1 MIKKIKSFFSGF
13 QKNKVI
19 RLSVKSLDDFKYF
32 NVAKQLFIHF
42 QNQNEN
48 YKPKLVGGCVRK
60 LITGEK
66 IDDMDIAINLVPEEV
81 KKILVEKKIK
91 FIETGFAHGTITVL
105 IKDFKFEVTSLRK
118 DVSTDGRHAKVEFT
132 SDWEQD
138 AQRRD
143 FTINAIYSD
152 ISGEVY
158 DPLNGVED
166 LNNGIIKFIGDP
178 NQRIQEDYLRILRYL
193 RFYTQYNK
201 NKSHD
206 EITVKAIKKNLDG
219 LAKISKERILEELF
233 KMMKLK
239 NFSKLFEDEFCRF
252 VILSI
257 LPQLHNYSR
266 IKMLNKIPHKIGNQ
280 IDKIILLSILIVDE
294 TDSCD
299 FFLYKY
305 QISNEDKKRIL
316 FIKNSFKNYSKQ
328 YLYSKKNLLK
338 LTYLSDKSSVI
349 GLLIFLIFNNPTKIF
364 KIENLIEYIKNKSIP
379 KFPINANFLKEEFNF
394 LEGKQLG
401 NALKKLEKQWI
412 DDGFKI
418 DKGNVKSLLNLK
430 KI

>member
-1 MIKKIKSFFSGF
+1 MIKKIKSLFSGF
-13 QKNKVI
+13 QKDNII
-19 RLSVKSLDDFKYF
+19 RLSVKNLDDLKYF
-32 NVAKQLFIHF
+32 NTAKQIFICF
-42 QNQNEN
+42 QNQN
-48 YKPKLVGGCVRK
+48 YKLKLVGGCVRK
-60 LITGEK
+60 LITEEK
-66 IDDMDIAINLVPEEV
+66 IDDMDIAINIEPEKI
-81 KKILVEKKIK
+81 KKVLVEQKIK
-91 FIETGFAHGTITVL
+91 FVETGITHGTITVL
-105 IKDFKFEVTSLRK
+105 INDFKFEITSLRK
-118 DVSTDGRHAKVEFT
+118 DLSTDGRHAKVEFT
-132 SDWEQD
+132 SNWEQD

-158 DPLNGVED
+158 DPLNGIED
-166 LNNGIIKFIGDP
+166 LKNGIIKFIGDP

-201 NKSHD
+201 NKFHD
-206 EITVKAIKKNLDG
+206 EITIKAIKRNLDG
-219 LAKISKERILEELF
+219 IAKISRERILEELF
-233 KMMKLK
+233 KMMKLN

-252 VILSI
+252 IILSI
-257 LPQLHNYSR
+257 LPQLRNYNR
-266 IKMLNKIPHKIGNQ
+266 IKILNKISYKIKKQ
-280 IDKIILLSILIVDE
+280 IDKILLLSILIVDE
-294 TDSCD
+294 TDNCN

-305 QISNEDKKRIL
+305 QLSNEDKKRIL

-349 GLLIFLIFNNPTKIF
+349 ELLIFLIFVNPKKIF
-364 KIENLIEYIKNKSIP
+364 NIENLIDYIKEKTIP
-379 KFPINANFLKEEFNF
+379 EFPINAKFLKEEFNF

-401 NALKKLEKQWI
+401 DALKKLEKQWI

>member
-1 MIKKIKSFFSGF
+1 MIKKIQSLFSGF
-13 QKNKVI
+13 QKDNII
-19 RLSVKSLDDFKYF
+19 RLSVKNLDDLKYF
-32 NVAKQLFIHF
+32 NTAKQIFIYF
-42 QNQNEN
+42 QNQN

-60 LITGEK
+60 LITEEK
-66 IDDMDIAINLVPEEV
+66 IDDMDIAINIEPEKI
-81 KKILVEKKIK
+81 KKVLVEQKIK
-91 FIETGFAHGTITVL
+91 FVETGITHGTITVL
-105 IKDFKFEVTSLRK
+105 INDFKFEITSLRK
-118 DVSTDGRHAKVEFT
+118 DLSTDGRHAKVEFT
-132 SDWEQD
+132 SNWEQD

-158 DPLNGVED
+158 DPLNGIED
-166 LNNGIIKFIGDP
+166 LKNGIIKFIGDP

-201 NKSHD
+201 NKFHD
-206 EITVKAIKKNLDG
+206 EIAIKAIKRNLDG

-233 KMMKLK
+233 KMMKLN

-252 VILSI
+252 IILSI
-257 LPQLHNYSR
+257 LPQLRNYNR
-266 IKMLNKIPHKIGNQ
+266 IKILNKISYKIKKQ
-280 IDKIILLSILIVDE
+280 IDKILLLSILIVDE
-294 TDSCD
+294 TDNCN

-305 QISNEDKKRIL
+305 QLSNEDKKRIL

-349 GLLIFLIFNNPTKIF
+349 ELLIFLIFVNPKKISN
-364 KIENLIEYIKNKSIP
+364 IENLIDYIKEKTIP
-379 KFPINANFLKEEFNF
+379 EFPINAKFLKEEFNF

-401 NALKKLEKQWI
+401 DALKKLEKQWI

>member
-1 MIKKIKSFFSGF
+1 MIKKIQSLFSGF
-13 QKNKVI
+13 QKDNII
-19 RLSVKSLDDFKYF
+19 RLSVKNLDDLKYF
-32 NVAKQLFIHF
+32 NTAKQIFICF
-42 QNQNEN
+42 QNQN
-48 YKPKLVGGCVRK
+48 YKLKLVGGCVRK
-60 LITGEK
+60 LITEEK
-66 IDDMDIAINLVPEEV
+66 IDDMDIAINIEPEKI
-81 KKILVEKKIK
+81 KKVLVEQKIK
-91 FIETGFAHGTITVL
+91 FVETGIAHGTITVL
-105 IKDFKFEVTSLRK
+105 INDFKFEITSLRK
-118 DVSTDGRHAKVEFT
+118 DLSTDGRHAKVEFT
-132 SDWEQD
+132 SNWEQD

-158 DPLNGVED
+158 DPLNGIED
-166 LNNGIIKFIGDP
+166 LKNGIIKFIGDP

-201 NKSHD
+201 NKFHD
-206 EITVKAIKKNLDG
+206 EIAIKAIKRNLDG

-233 KMMKLK
+233 KMMKLN

-252 VILSI
+252 IILSI
-257 LPQLHNYSR
+257 LPQLRNYNR
-266 IKMLNKIPHKIGNQ
+266 IKILNKISYKIKKQ
-280 IDKIILLSILIVDE
+280 IDKILLLSILIVDE
-294 TDSCD
+294 TDNCN

-305 QISNEDKKRIL
+305 QLSNEDKKRIL

-349 GLLIFLIFNNPTKIF
+349 ELLIFLIFVNPKKISN
-364 KIENLIEYIKNKSIP
+364 IENLIDYIKEKTIP
-379 KFPINANFLKEEFNF
+379 EFPINAKFLKEEFNF

-412 DDGFKI
+412 DNGFKI

>member
-1 MIKKIKSFFSGF
+1 MIKKIKSLFSGF
-13 QKNKVI
+13 QKDNII
-19 RLSVKSLDDFKYF
+19 RLSVKNLDDLKYF
-32 NVAKQLFIHF
+32 NTAKQIFICF
-42 QNQNEN
+42 QNQN
-48 YKPKLVGGCVRK
+48 YKLKLVGGCVRK
-60 LITGEK
+60 LITEEK
-66 IDDMDIAINLVPEEV
+66 IDDMDIAINIEPEKI
-81 KKILVEKKIK
+81 KKVLVEQKIK
-91 FIETGFAHGTITVL
+91 FVETGIKYGTITAL
-105 IKDFKFEVTSLRK
+105 INDFKFEITSLRK
-118 DVSTDGRHAKVEFT
+118 DLSTDGRHAKVEFT
-132 SDWEQD
+132 SNWEQD

-158 DPLNGVED
+158 DPLNGIED
-166 LNNGIIKFIGDP
+166 LKNGIIKFIGDP

-201 NKSHD
+201 NKFHD
-206 EITVKAIKKNLDG
+206 EITIKAIKRNLDG
-219 LAKISKERILEELF
+219 LAKISRERILEELF
-233 KMMKLK
+233 KMMKLN

-252 VILSI
+252 IILSI
-257 LPQLHNYSR
+257 LPQLRNYNR
-266 IKMLNKIPHKIGNQ
+266 IKILNKISYKIKKQ
-280 IDKIILLSILIVDE
+280 IDKILLLSILIVDE
-294 TDSCD
+294 TDNCN

-305 QISNEDKKRIL
+305 QLSNEDKKRIL

-349 GLLIFLIFNNPTKIF
+349 ELLIFLIFVNPKKISN
-364 KIENLIEYIKNKSIP
+364 IENLIDYIKEKTIP
-379 KFPINANFLKEEFNF
+379 EFPINAKFLKEEFNF

-401 NALKKLEKQWI
+401 DALKKLEKQWI
-412 DDGFKI
+412 DNGFKI

>member
-13 QKNKVI
+13 QKDNII
-19 RLSVKSLDDFKYF
+19 RLSVKNLDDLKYF
-32 NVAKQLFIHF
+32 NTAKQIFIYF
-42 QNQNEN
+42 QNQN
-48 YKPKLVGGCVRK
+48 YKLKLVGGCVRK
-60 LITGEK
+60 LITEEK
-66 IDDMDIAINLVPEEV
+66 IDDMDIAINIEPEKI
-81 KKILVEKKIK
+81 KKVLVEQKIK
-91 FIETGFAHGTITVL
+91 FVETGITHGTITVL
-105 IKDFKFEVTSLRK
+105 INDFKFEITSLRK
-118 DVSTDGRHAKVEFT
+118 DLSTDGRHAKVEFT
-132 SDWEQD
+132 SNWEQD

-158 DPLNGVED
+158 DPLNGIED
-166 LNNGIIKFIGDP
+166 LRNGIIKFIGDP

-201 NKSHD
+201 NKFHD
-206 EITVKAIKKNLDG
+206 EIAIKAIKRNLDG
-219 LAKISKERILEELF
+219 LAKISRERILEELF
-233 KMMKLK
+233 KMMKLN

-252 VILSI
+252 IILSI
-257 LPQLHNYSR
+257 LPQLRNYNR
-266 IKMLNKIPHKIGNQ
+266 IKILNKISYKIKKQ
-280 IDKIILLSILIVDE
+280 IDKILLLSILIVDE
-294 TDSCD
+294 TDNCN

-305 QISNEDKKRIL
+305 QLSNEDKKRIL

-349 GLLIFLIFNNPTKIF
+349 ELLIFLIFVNPKKIF
-364 KIENLIEYIKNKSIP
+364 NIENLIDYIKEKTIP
-379 KFPINANFLKEEFNF
+379 EFPINAKFLKEEFNF

-401 NALKKLEKQWI
+401 DALKKLEKQWI
-412 DDGFKI
+412 DNGFKI

>member
-1 MIKKIKSFFSGF
+1 MIKKIQSLFSGF
-13 QKNKVI
+13 QKDNII
-19 RLSVKSLDDFKYF
+19 RLSVKNLDDLKYF
-32 NVAKQLFIHF
+32 NTAKQIFICF
-42 QNQNEN
+42 QNQN
-48 YKPKLVGGCVRK
+48 YKLKLVGGCVRK
-60 LITGEK
+60 LITEEK
-66 IDDMDIAINLVPEEV
+66 IDDMDIAINIEPEKI
-81 KKILVEKKIK
+81 KKVLVEQKIK
-91 FIETGFAHGTITVL
+91 FVETGIKYGTITAL
-105 IKDFKFEVTSLRK
+105 INDFKFEITSLRK
-118 DVSTDGRHAKVEFT
+118 DLSTDGRHAKVEFT
-132 SDWEQD
+132 SNWEQD

-158 DPLNGVED
+158 DPLNGIED
-166 LNNGIIKFIGDP
+166 LKNGIIKFIGDP

-201 NKSHD
+201 NKFHD
-206 EITVKAIKKNLDG
+206 EITIKAIKRNLDG
-219 LAKISKERILEELF
+219 LAKISRERILEELF
-233 KMMKLK
+233 KMMKLN

-252 VILSI
+252 IILSM
-257 LPQLHNYSR
+257 LPQLRNYNR
-266 IKMLNKIPHKIGNQ
+266 IKILNKISYKIKKQ
-280 IDKIILLSILIVDE
+280 IDKILLLSILIVDE
-294 TDSCD
+294 TDNCN

-305 QISNEDKKRIL
+305 QLSNEDKKRIL

-349 GLLIFLIFNNPTKIF
+349 ELLIFLIFVNPEKISN
-364 KIENLIEYIKNKSIP
+364 IENLIDYIKEKTIP
-379 KFPINANFLKEEFNF
+379 EFPINAKFLKEEFNF

-401 NALKKLEKQWI
+401 DALKKLEKQWI
-412 DDGFKI
+412 DNGFKI

>member
-1 MIKKIKSFFSGF
+1 MIKKIKSLFSGF
-13 QKNKVI
+13 QKDNII
-19 RLSVKSLDDFKYF
+19 RLSVKNLDDLKYF
-32 NVAKQLFIHF
+32 NTAKQIFICF
-42 QNQNEN
+42 QNQN
-48 YKPKLVGGCVRK
+48 YKLKLVGGCVRK
-60 LITGEK
+60 LITEEK
-66 IDDMDIAINLVPEEV
+66 IDDMDIAINIEPEKI
-81 KKILVEKKIK
+81 KKVLVEQKIK
-91 FIETGFAHGTITVL
+91 FVETGITHGTITVL
-105 IKDFKFEVTSLRK
+105 INDFKFEITSLRK
-118 DVSTDGRHAKVEFT
+118 DLSTDGRHAKVEFT
-132 SDWEQD
+132 SNWEQD

-158 DPLNGVED
+158 DPLNGIED
-166 LNNGIIKFIGDP
+166 LKNGIIKFIGDP

-201 NKSHD
+201 NKFHD
-206 EITVKAIKKNLDG
+206 EITIKAIKRNLDG
-219 LAKISKERILEELF
+219 LAKISRERILEELF
-233 KMMKLK
+233 KMMKLN

-252 VILSI
+252 IILSM
-257 LPQLHNYSR
+257 LPQLRNYNR
-266 IKMLNKIPHKIGNQ
+266 IKILNKISYKIKKQ
-280 IDKIILLSILIVDE
+280 IDKILLLSILIVDE
-294 TDSCD
+294 TDNCN

-305 QISNEDKKRIL
+305 QLSNEDKKRIL

-349 GLLIFLIFNNPTKIF
+349 ELLIFLIFVNPEKISN
-364 KIENLIEYIKNKSIP
+364 IENLIDYIKEKTIP
-379 KFPINANFLKEEFNF
+379 EFPINAKFLKEEFNF

-401 NALKKLEKQWI
+401 DALKKLEKQWI
-412 DDGFKI
+412 DNGFKI

>member
-1 MIKKIKSFFSGF
+1 MIKKIQSLFSGF
-13 QKNKVI
+13 QKDNII
-19 RLSVKSLDDFKYF
+19 RLSVKNLDDLKYF
-32 NVAKQLFIHF
+32 NTAKQIFICF
-42 QNQNEN
+42 QNQN
-48 YKPKLVGGCVRK
+48 YKLKLVGGCVRK
-60 LITGEK
+60 LITEEK
-66 IDDMDIAINLVPEEV
+66 IDDMDIAINIEPEKI
-81 KKILVEKKIK
+81 KKVLVEQKIK
-91 FIETGFAHGTITVL
+91 FVETGITHGTITVL
-105 IKDFKFEVTSLRK
+105 INDFKFEITSLRK
-118 DVSTDGRHAKVEFT
+118 DLSTDGRHAKVEFT
-132 SDWEQD
+132 SNWEQD

-158 DPLNGVED
+158 DPLNGIED
-166 LNNGIIKFIGDP
+166 LKNGIIKFIGDP

-201 NKSHD
+201 NKFHD
-206 EITVKAIKKNLDG
+206 EIAIKAIKRNLDG
-219 LAKISKERILEELF
+219 LAKISRERILEELF
-233 KMMKLK
+233 KMMKLN

-252 VILSI
+252 IILSI
-257 LPQLHNYSR
+257 LPQLRNYNR
-266 IKMLNKIPHKIGNQ
+266 IKILNKISYKIKKQ
-280 IDKIILLSILIVDE
+280 IDKILLLSILIVDE
-294 TDSCD
+294 TDNCN

-305 QISNEDKKRIL
+305 QLSNEDKKRIL

-349 GLLIFLIFNNPTKIF
+349 ELLIFLIFVNPKKISN
-364 KIENLIEYIKNKSIP
+364 IENLIDYIKEKTIP
-379 KFPINANFLKEEFNF
+379 EFPINAKFLKEEFNF

-401 NALKKLEKQWI
+401 DALKKLEKQWI

>member
-1 MIKKIKSFFSGF
+1 MIKKIQSLFSGF
-13 QKNKVI
+13 QKDNII
-19 RLSVKSLDDFKYF
+19 RLSVKNLDDLKYF
-32 NVAKQLFIHF
+32 NTAKQIFICF
-42 QNQNEN
+42 QNQN
-48 YKPKLVGGCVRK
+48 YKLKLVGGCVRK
-60 LITGEK
+60 LITEEK
-66 IDDMDIAINLVPEEV
+66 IDDMDIAINIEPEKI
-81 KKILVEKKIK
+81 KKVLVEQKIK
-91 FIETGFAHGTITVL
+91 FVETGITHGTITVL
-105 IKDFKFEVTSLRK
+105 INDFKFEITSLRK
-118 DVSTDGRHAKVEFT
+118 DLSTDGRHAKVEFT
-132 SDWEQD
+132 SNWEQD

-158 DPLNGVED
+158 DPLNGIED
-166 LNNGIIKFIGDP
+166 LKNGIIKFIGDP

-201 NKSHD
+201 NKFHD
-206 EITVKAIKKNLDG
+206 EITIKAIKRNLDG
-219 LAKISKERILEELF
+219 LAKISRERILGELF
-233 KMMKLK
+233 KMMKLN

-252 VILSI
+252 IILSI
-257 LPQLHNYSR
+257 LPQLRNYNR
-266 IKMLNKIPHKIGNQ
+266 IKILNKISYKIKKQ
-280 IDKIILLSILIVDE
+280 IDKILLLSILIVDE
-294 TDSCD
+294 TDNCN

-305 QISNEDKKRIL
+305 QLSNEDKKRIL

-349 GLLIFLIFNNPTKIF
+349 ELLIFLIFVNPKKISN
-364 KIENLIEYIKNKSIP
+364 IENLIDYIKEKTIP
-379 KFPINANFLKEEFNF
+379 EFPINAKFLKEEFNF

-401 NALKKLEKQWI
+401 DALKKLEKQWI
-412 DDGFKI
+412 DNGFKI

>member
-1 MIKKIKSFFSGF
+1 MIKKIKSLFSGF
-13 QKNKVI
+13 QKDNII
-19 RLSVKSLDDFKYF
+19 RLSVKNLDDLKYF
-32 NVAKQLFIHF
+32 NTAKQIFICF
-42 QNQNEN
+42 QNQN
-48 YKPKLVGGCVRK
+48 YKLKLVGGCVRK
-60 LITGEK
+60 LITEEK
-66 IDDMDIAINLVPEEV
+66 IDDMDIAINIEPEKI
-81 KKILVEKKIK
+81 KKVLVEQKIK
-91 FIETGFAHGTITVL
+91 FVETGITHGTITVL
-105 IKDFKFEVTSLRK
+105 INDFKFEITSLRK
-118 DVSTDGRHAKVEFT
+118 DLSTDGRHAKVEFT
-132 SDWEQD
+132 SNWEQD

-158 DPLNGVED
+158 DPLNGIED
-166 LNNGIIKFIGDP
+166 LKNGIIKFIGDP

-201 NKSHD
+201 NKFHD
-206 EITVKAIKKNLDG
+206 EITIKGIKRNLDG

-233 KMMKLK
+233 KMMKLN

-252 VILSI
+252 IILSI
-257 LPQLHNYSR
+257 LPQLRNYNR
-266 IKMLNKIPHKIGNQ
+266 IKILNKISYKIKKQ
-280 IDKIILLSILIVDE
+280 IDKILLLSILIVDE
-294 TDSCD
+294 TDNCN

-305 QISNEDKKRIL
+305 QLSNENKKRIL

-338 LTYLSDKSSVI
+338 LTYLSDKLSVI
-349 GLLIFLIFNNPTKIF
+349 ELLIFLIFVNPEKISN
-364 KIENLIEYIKNKSIP
+364 IENLIDYIKEKTIP
-379 KFPINANFLKEEFNF
+379 EFPINAKFLKEEFNF
-394 LEGKQLG
+394 LEGKPLG
-401 NALKKLEKQWI
+401 DALKKLEKQWI

>member
-1 MIKKIKSFFSGF
+1 MIKKIKSLFSGF
-13 QKNKVI
+13 QKDNII
-19 RLSVKSLDDFKYF
+19 RLSVKNLDDLKYF
-32 NVAKQLFIHF
+32 NTAKQIFICF
-42 QNQNEN
+42 QNQN
-48 YKPKLVGGCVRK
+48 YKLKLVGGCVRK
-60 LITGEK
+60 LITEEK
-66 IDDMDIAINLVPEEV
+66 IDDMDIAINIEPEKI
-81 KKILVEKKIK
+81 KKVLVEQKIK
-91 FIETGFAHGTITVL
+91 FVETGITHGTITVL
-105 IKDFKFEVTSLRK
+105 INDFKFEITSLRK
-118 DVSTDGRHAKVEFT
+118 DLSTDGRHAKVEFT
-132 SDWEQD
+132 SNWEQD

-158 DPLNGVED
+158 DPLNGIED
-166 LNNGIIKFIGDP
+166 LKNGIIKFIGDP

-201 NKSHD
+201 NKFHD
-206 EITVKAIKKNLDG
+206 EIAIKAIKRNLDG

-233 KMMKLK
+233 KMMKLN

-252 VILSI
+252 IILSI
-257 LPQLHNYSR
+257 LPQLRNYNR
-266 IKMLNKIPHKIGNQ
+266 IKILNKISYKIKKQ
-280 IDKIILLSILIVDE
+280 IDKILLLSILIVDE
-294 TDSCD
+294 TDNCN

-305 QISNEDKKRIL
+305 QLSNEDKKRIL

-349 GLLIFLIFNNPTKIF
+349 ELLIFLIFVNPKKISN
-364 KIENLIEYIKNKSIP
+364 IENLIDYIKEKTIP
-379 KFPINANFLKEEFNF
+379 EFPINAKFLKEEFNF
-394 LEGKQLG
+394 SEGKQLG
-401 NALKKLEKQWI
+401 DALKKLEKQWI

-430 KI
+430 KN

>member
-1 MIKKIKSFFSGF
+1 MIKKIKSLFSGF
-13 QKNKVI
+13 QKDNII
-19 RLSVKSLDDFKYF
+19 RLSVKNLDDLKYF
-32 NVAKQLFIHF
+32 NTAKQIFICF
-42 QNQNEN
+42 QNQN
-48 YKPKLVGGCVRK
+48 YKLKLVGGCVRK
-60 LITGEK
+60 LITEEK
-66 IDDMDIAINLVPEEV
+66 IDDMDIAINIEPEKI
-81 KKILVEKKIK
+81 KKVLVEQKIK
-91 FIETGFAHGTITVL
+91 FVETGITHGTITVL
-105 IKDFKFEVTSLRK
+105 INDFKFEITSLRK
-118 DVSTDGRHAKVEFT
+118 DLSTDGRHAKVEFT
-132 SDWEQD
+132 SNWEQD

-158 DPLNGVED
+158 DPLNGIED
-166 LNNGIIKFIGDP
+166 LKNGIIKFIGDP

-201 NKSHD
+201 NKFHD
-206 EITVKAIKKNLDG
+206 EIAIKAIKRNLDG
-219 LAKISKERILEELF
+219 LAKISRERILGELF
-233 KMMKLK
+233 KMMKLN

-252 VILSI
+252 IILSI
-257 LPQLHNYSR
+257 LPQLRNYNR
-266 IKMLNKIPHKIGNQ
+266 IKILNKISYKIKKQ
-280 IDKIILLSILIVDE
+280 IDKILLLSILIVDE
-294 TDSCD
+294 TDNCN

-305 QISNEDKKRIL
+305 QLSNENKKRIL

-338 LTYLSDKSSVI
+338 LTYLSDKLSVI
-349 GLLIFLIFNNPTKIF
+349 ELLIFLIFVNPEKISN
-364 KIENLIEYIKNKSIP
+364 IENLIDYIKEKTIP
-379 KFPINANFLKEEFNF
+379 EFPINGKFLKEEFNF

-401 NALKKLEKQWI
+401 DALKKLEKQWI

>member
-1 MIKKIKSFFSGF
+1 MIKKIQSLFSGF
-13 QKNKVI
+13 QKDNII
-19 RLSVKSLDDFKYF
+19 RLSVKNLDDLKYF
-32 NVAKQLFIHF
+32 NTAKQIFICF
-42 QNQNEN
+42 QNQN
-48 YKPKLVGGCVRK
+48 YKLKLVGGCVRK
-60 LITGEK
+60 LITEEK
-66 IDDMDIAINLVPEEV
+66 IDDMDIAINIEPEKI
-81 KKILVEKKIK
+81 KKVLVEQKIK
-91 FIETGFAHGTITVL
+91 FVETGITHGTITVL
-105 IKDFKFEVTSLRK
+105 INDFKFEITSLRK
-118 DVSTDGRHAKVEFT
+118 DLSTDGRHAKVEFT
-132 SDWEQD
+132 SNWEQD

-158 DPLNGVED
+158 DPLNGIED
-166 LNNGIIKFIGDP
+166 LKNGIIKFIGDP

-201 NKSHD
+201 NKFHD
-206 EITVKAIKKNLDG
+206 EITIKAIKRNLDG
-219 LAKISKERILEELF
+219 LAKISRERILEELF
-233 KMMKLK
+233 KMMKLN

-252 VILSI
+252 IILSI
-257 LPQLHNYSR
+257 LPQLRNYNR
-266 IKMLNKIPHKIGNQ
+266 IKILNKISYKIKKQ
-280 IDKIILLSILIVDE
+280 IDKILLLSILIVDE
-294 TDSCD
+294 TDNCN

-305 QISNEDKKRIL
+305 QLSNEDKKRIL

-349 GLLIFLIFNNPTKIF
+349 ELLIFLIFVNPEKISN
-364 KIENLIEYIKNKSIP
+364 IENLIDYIKEKTIP
-379 KFPINANFLKEEFNF
+379 EFPINAKFLKEEFNF

-401 NALKKLEKQWI
+401 DALKKLEKQWI
-412 DDGFKI
+412 DNGFKI

>member
-1 MIKKIKSFFSGF
+1 MIKKIQSLFSGF
-13 QKNKVI
+13 QKDNII
-19 RLSVKSLDDFKYF
+19 RLSVKNLDDLKYF
-32 NVAKQLFIHF
+32 NTAKQIFICF
-42 QNQNEN
+42 QNQN
-48 YKPKLVGGCVRK
+48 YKLKLVGGCVRK
-60 LITGEK
+60 LITEEK
-66 IDDMDIAINLVPEEV
+66 IDDMDIAINIEPEKI
-81 KKILVEKKIK
+81 KKVLVEQKIK
-91 FIETGFAHGTITVL
+91 FVETGITHGTITVL
-105 IKDFKFEVTSLRK
+105 INDFKFEITSLRK
-118 DVSTDGRHAKVEFT
+118 DLSTDGRHAKVEFT
-132 SDWEQD
+132 SNWEQD

-158 DPLNGVED
+158 DPLNGIED
-166 LNNGIIKFIGDP
+166 LKNGIIKFIGDP

-201 NKSHD
+201 NKFHD
-206 EITVKAIKKNLDG
+206 EITIKAIKRNLDG

-233 KMMKLK
+233 KMMKLN

-252 VILSI
+252 IILSM
-257 LPQLHNYSR
+257 LPQLRNYNR
-266 IKMLNKIPHKIGNQ
+266 IKILNKISYKIKKQ
-280 IDKIILLSILIVDE
+280 IDKILLLSILIVDE
-294 TDSCD
+294 TDNCN

-305 QISNEDKKRIL
+305 QLSNEDKKRIL

-349 GLLIFLIFNNPTKIF
+349 ELLIFLIFVNPEKISN
-364 KIENLIEYIKNKSIP
+364 IENLIDYIKEKTIP
-379 KFPINANFLKEEFNF
+379 EFPINAKFLKEEFNF

-401 NALKKLEKQWI
+401 DALKKLEKQWI

>member
-1 MIKKIKSFFSGF
+1 MIKKIQSLFSVF
-13 QKNKVI
+13 QKDNII
-19 RLSVKSLDDFKYF
+19 RLSVKNLDDLKYF
-32 NVAKQLFIHF
+32 NTAKQIFICF
-42 QNQNEN
+42 QNQN
-48 YKPKLVGGCVRK
+48 YKLKLVGGCVRK
-60 LITGEK
+60 LITEEK
-66 IDDMDIAINLVPEEV
+66 IDDMDIAINIEPEKI
-81 KKILVEKKIK
+81 KKVLVEQKIK
-91 FIETGFAHGTITVL
+91 FVETGITHGTITVL
-105 IKDFKFEVTSLRK
+105 INDFKFEITSLRK
-118 DVSTDGRHAKVEFT
+118 DLSTDGRHAKVEFT
-132 SDWEQD
+132 SNWEQD

-158 DPLNGVED
+158 DPLNGIED
-166 LNNGIIKFIGDP
+166 LKNGIIKFIGDP

-201 NKSHD
+201 NKFHD
-206 EITVKAIKKNLDG
+206 EITIKAIKRNLDG
-219 LAKISKERILEELF
+219 LAKISRERILEELF
-233 KMMKLK
+233 KMMKLN

-252 VILSI
+252 IILSI
-257 LPQLHNYSR
+257 LPQLRNYNR
-266 IKMLNKIPHKIGNQ
+266 IKILNKISYKIKKQ
-280 IDKIILLSILIVDE
+280 IDKILLLSILIVDE
-294 TDSCD
+294 TDNCN

-305 QISNEDKKRIL
+305 QLSNEDKKRIL

-349 GLLIFLIFNNPTKIF
+349 ELLIFLIFVNPKKIF
-364 KIENLIEYIKNKSIP
+364 NIENLIDYIKEKTIP
-379 KFPINANFLKEEFNF
+379 EFPINAKFLKEEYNF

-401 NALKKLEKQWI
+401 DALKKLEKQWI
-412 DDGFKI
+412 DNGFKI

>member
-1 MIKKIKSFFSGF
+1 MIKKIQSLFSGF
-13 QKNKVI
+13 QKDNII
-19 RLSVKSLDDFKYF
+19 RLSVKNLDDLKYF
-32 NVAKQLFIHF
+32 NTAKQIFIYF
-42 QNQNEN
+42 QNQN
-48 YKPKLVGGCVRK
+48 YKLKLVGGCVRK
-60 LITGEK
+60 LITEEK
-66 IDDMDIAINLVPEEV
+66 IDDMDIAINIEPEKI
-81 KKILVEKKIK
+81 KKVFVEQKIK
-91 FIETGFAHGTITVL
+91 FVETGIKYGTITAL
-105 IKDFKFEVTSLRK
+105 INDFKFEITSLRK
-118 DVSTDGRHAKVEFT
+118 DLSTDGRHAKVEFT
-132 SDWEQD
+132 SNWEQD

-158 DPLNGVED
+158 DPLNGIED
-166 LNNGIIKFIGDP
+166 LKNGIIKFIGDP

-201 NKSHD
+201 NKFHD
-206 EITVKAIKKNLDG
+206 EIAIKAIKRNLDG

-233 KMMKLK
+233 KMMKLN

-252 VILSI
+252 IILSI
-257 LPQLHNYSR
+257 LPQLRNYNR
-266 IKMLNKIPHKIGNQ
+266 IKILNKISYKIKKQ
-280 IDKIILLSILIVDE
+280 IDKILLLSILIVDE
-294 TDSCD
+294 TDNCN

-305 QISNEDKKRIL
+305 QLSNEDKKRIL

-349 GLLIFLIFNNPTKIF
+349 ELLIFLIFVNPKKISN
-364 KIENLIEYIKNKSIP
+364 IENLIDYIKEKTIP
-379 KFPINANFLKEEFNF
+379 EFPINAKFLKEEFNF

-401 NALKKLEKQWI
+401 DALKKLEKQWI

>member
-1 MIKKIKSFFSGF
+1 MIKKIKSLFSGF
-13 QKNKVI
+13 QKDNII
-19 RLSVKSLDDFKYF
+19 RLSVKNLDDLKYF
-32 NVAKQLFIHF
+32 NTAKQIFICF
-42 QNQNEN
+42 QNQN
-48 YKPKLVGGCVRK
+48 YKLKLVGGCVRK
-60 LITGEK
+60 LITEEK
-66 IDDMDIAINLVPEEV
+66 IDDMDIAINIEPEKI
-81 KKILVEKKIK
+81 KKVLVEQKIK
-91 FIETGFAHGTITVL
+91 FVETGITHGTITVL
-105 IKDFKFEVTSLRK
+105 INDFKFEITSLRK
-118 DVSTDGRHAKVEFT
+118 DISTDGRHAKVEFT
-132 SDWEQD
+132 SNWEQD

-158 DPLNGVED
+158 DPLNGIED
-166 LNNGIIKFIGDP
+166 LKNGIIKFIGDP

-201 NKSHD
+201 NKFHD
-206 EITVKAIKKNLDG
+206 EITIKAIKRNLDG

-233 KMMKLK
+233 KMMKLN

-252 VILSI
+252 IILSM
-257 LPQLHNYSR
+257 LPQLRNYNR
-266 IKMLNKIPHKIGNQ
+266 IKILNKISYKIKKQ
-280 IDKIILLSILIVDE
+280 IDKILLLSILIVDE
-294 TDSCD
+294 TDNCN

-305 QISNEDKKRIL
+305 QLSNEDKKRIL

-349 GLLIFLIFNNPTKIF
+349 ELLIFLIFVNPEKISN
-364 KIENLIEYIKNKSIP
+364 IENLIDYIKEKTIP
-379 KFPINANFLKEEFNF
+379 EFPINAKFLKEEFNF

-401 NALKKLEKQWI
+401 DALKKLEKQWI

>member
-1 MIKKIKSFFSGF
+1 MIKKIQSLFSGF
-13 QKNKVI
+13 QKDNII
-19 RLSVKSLDDFKYF
+19 RLSVKNLDDLKYF
-32 NVAKQLFIHF
+32 NTAKQIFICF
-42 QNQNEN
+42 QNQN
-48 YKPKLVGGCVRK
+48 YKLKLVGGCVRK
-60 LITGEK
+60 LITEEK
-66 IDDMDIAINLVPEEV
+66 IDDMDIAINIEPEKI
-81 KKILVEKKIK
+81 KKVLVEQKIK
-91 FIETGFAHGTITVL
+91 FVETGIAHGTITVL
-105 IKDFKFEVTSLRK
+105 INDFKFEITSLRK
-118 DVSTDGRHAKVEFT
+118 DLSTDGRHAKVEFT
-132 SDWEQD
+132 SNWEQD

-158 DPLNGVED
+158 DPLNGIED
-166 LNNGIIKFIGDP
+166 LKNGIIKFIGDP

-201 NKSHD
+201 NKFHD
-206 EITVKAIKKNLDG
+206 EITIKAIKRNLDG
-219 LAKISKERILEELF
+219 LAKISRERILEELF
-233 KMMKLK
+233 KMMKLN

-252 VILSI
+252 LILSI
-257 LPQLHNYSR
+257 LPQLRNYNR
-266 IKMLNKIPHKIGNQ
+266 IKILNKISYKIKKQ
-280 IDKIILLSILIVDE
+280 IDKILLLSILIVDE
-294 TDSCD
+294 TDNCN

-305 QISNEDKKRIL
+305 QLSNEDKKRIL

-349 GLLIFLIFNNPTKIF
+349 ELLIFLIFVNPKKISN
-364 KIENLIEYIKNKSIP
+364 IENLIDYIKEKTIP
-379 KFPINANFLKEEFNF
+379 EFPINAKFLKEEFNF

-401 NALKKLEKQWI
+401 DALKKLEKQWI
-412 DDGFKI
+412 DNGFKI

>member
-1 MIKKIKSFFSGF
+1 MIKKIQSLFSGF
-13 QKNKVI
+13 QKDNII
-19 RLSVKSLDDFKYF
+19 RLSVKNLDDLKYF
-32 NVAKQLFIHF
+32 NTAKQIFICF
-42 QNQNEN
+42 QNQN
-48 YKPKLVGGCVRK
+48 YKLKLVGGCVRK
-60 LITGEK
+60 LITEEK
-66 IDDMDIAINLVPEEV
+66 IDDMDIAINIEPEKI
-81 KKILVEKKIK
+81 KKVLVEQKIK
-91 FIETGFAHGTITVL
+91 FVETGIKYGTITAL
-105 IKDFKFEVTSLRK
+105 INDFKFEITSLRK
-118 DVSTDGRHAKVEFT
+118 DLSTDGRHAKVEFT
-132 SDWEQD
+132 SNWEQD

-158 DPLNGVED
+158 DPLNGIED
-166 LNNGIIKFIGDP
+166 LKNGIIKFIGDP

-201 NKSHD
+201 NKFHD
-206 EITVKAIKKNLDG
+206 EITIKAIKRNLDG
-219 LAKISKERILEELF
+219 LAKISRERILEELF
-233 KMMKLK
+233 KMMKLN

-252 VILSI
+252 IILSI
-257 LPQLHNYSR
+257 LPQLRNYNR
-266 IKMLNKIPHKIGNQ
+266 IKILNKISYKIKKQ
-280 IDKIILLSILIVDE
+280 IDKILLLSILIVDE
-294 TDSCD
+294 TDNCN

-305 QISNEDKKRIL
+305 QLSNEDKKRIL

-338 LTYLSDKSSVI
+338 LTYLSDKLSVI
-349 GLLIFLIFNNPTKIF
+349 ELLIFLIFVNPKKISN
-364 KIENLIEYIKNKSIP
+364 IENLIDYIKEKTIP
-379 KFPINANFLKEEFNF
+379 EFPINAKFLKEEFNF

-401 NALKKLEKQWI
+401 DALKKLEKQWI

>member
-1 MIKKIKSFFSGF
+1 MLKKIKSLFSGF
-13 QKNKVI
+13 QKDNII
-19 RLSVKSLDDFKYF
+19 RLSVKNLDDLKYF
-32 NVAKQLFIHF
+32 NTAKQIFICF
-42 QNQNEN
+42 QNQN
-48 YKPKLVGGCVRK
+48 YKLKLVGGCVRK
-60 LITGEK
+60 LITEEK
-66 IDDMDIAINLVPEEV
+66 IDDMDIAINIEPEKI
-81 KKILVEKKIK
+81 KKVLVEQKIK
-91 FIETGFAHGTITVL
+91 FIETGITHGTITVL
-105 IKDFKFEVTSLRK
+105 INDFKFEITSLRK
-118 DVSTDGRHAKVEFT
+118 DLSTDGRHAKVEFT
-132 SDWEQD
+132 SNWEQD

-158 DPLNGVED
+158 DPLNGIED
-166 LNNGIIKFIGDP
+166 LKNGIIKFIGDP

-201 NKSHD
+201 NKFHD
-206 EITVKAIKKNLDG
+206 EITIKAIKRNLDG
-219 LAKISKERILEELF
+219 LAKISRERILGELF
-233 KMMKLK
+233 KMMKLN

-252 VILSI
+252 IILSI
-257 LPQLHNYSR
+257 LPQLRNYNR
-266 IKMLNKIPHKIGNQ
+266 IKILNKISYKIKKQ
-280 IDKIILLSILIVDE
+280 IDKILLLSILIVDE
-294 TDSCD
+294 TDNCN

-305 QISNEDKKRIL
+305 QLSNEDKKRIL

-349 GLLIFLIFNNPTKIF
+349 ELLIFLIFVNPEKISN
-364 KIENLIEYIKNKSIP
+364 IENLIDYIKEKTIP
-379 KFPINANFLKEEFNF
+379 EFPINAKFLKEEFNF

-401 NALKKLEKQWI
+401 DALKKLEKQWI
-412 DDGFKI
+412 DNGFKI

>member
-1 MIKKIKSFFSGF
+1 MIEKIKSLFSGF
-13 QKNKVI
+13 QKDNII
-19 RLSVKSLDDFKYF
+19 RLSVKNLDDLKYF
-32 NVAKQLFIHF
+32 NTAKQIFICF
-42 QNQNEN
+42 QNQN
-48 YKPKLVGGCVRK
+48 YKLKLVGGCVRK
-60 LITGEK
+60 LISEEK
-66 IDDMDIAINLVPEEV
+66 IDDMDIAINIEPEKI
-81 KKILVEKKIK
+81 KKVLVEQKMK
-91 FIETGFAHGTITVL
+91 FFETGITHGTITVL
-105 IKDFKFEVTSLRK
+105 INDFKFEITSLRK
-118 DVSTDGRHAKVEFT
+118 DLSTDGRHAKVEFT
-132 SDWEQD
+132 SNGEQD

-158 DPLNGVED
+158 DPLNGIED
-166 LNNGIIKFIGDP
+166 LKNGIIKFIGDP

-201 NKSHD
+201 NKFHD
-206 EITVKAIKKNLDG
+206 EIAIKAIKRNLDG

-233 KMMKLK
+233 KMMKLN

-252 VILSI
+252 IILSI
-257 LPQLHNYSR
+257 LPQLRNYNR
-266 IKMLNKIPHKIGNQ
+266 IKILNKISYKIKKQ
-280 IDKIILLSILIVDE
+280 IDKILLLSILIVDE
-294 TDSCD
+294 TDNCN

-305 QISNEDKKRIL
+305 QLSNEDKKRIL

-349 GLLIFLIFNNPTKIF
+349 ELLIFLIFANPKKIF
-364 KIENLIEYIKNKSIP
+364 NIENLIDYIKEKTIP
-379 KFPINANFLKEEFNF
+379 EFPINAKFLKEEFNF

-412 DDGFKI
+412 DNGFKI

-430 KI
+430 KN

>member
-1 MIKKIKSFFSGF
+1 MIKKIKSLFSGF
-13 QKNKVI
+13 QKDNII
-19 RLSVKSLDDFKYF
+19 RLSVKNLDDLKYF
-32 NVAKQLFIHF
+32 NTAKQIFICF
-42 QNQNEN
+42 QNQN
-48 YKPKLVGGCVRK
+48 YKLKLVGGCVRK
-60 LITGEK
+60 LITEEK
-66 IDDMDIAINLVPEEV
+66 IDDMDIAINIEPEKI
-81 KKILVEKKIK
+81 KKVLVEQKIK
-91 FIETGFAHGTITVL
+91 FVETGITHGTITVL
-105 IKDFKFEVTSLRK
+105 INDFKFEITSLRK
-118 DVSTDGRHAKVEFT
+118 DLSTDGRHAKVEFT
-132 SDWEQD
+132 SNWEQD

-158 DPLNGVED
+158 DPLNGIED
-166 LNNGIIKFIGDP
+166 LKNGIIKFIGDP

-201 NKSHD
+201 NKFHD
-206 EITVKAIKKNLDG
+206 EITIKAIKRNLDG
-219 LAKISKERILEELF
+219 LAKISRERILGELF
-233 KMMKLK
+233 KMMKLN

-252 VILSI
+252 IILSM
-257 LPQLHNYSR
+257 LPQLRNYNR
-266 IKMLNKIPHKIGNQ
+266 IKILNKISYKIKKQ
-280 IDKIILLSILIVDE
+280 IDKILLLSILIVDE
-294 TDSCD
+294 TDNCN

-305 QISNEDKKRIL
+305 QLSNEDKKRIL

-349 GLLIFLIFNNPTKIF
+349 ELLIFLIFVNPEKISN
-364 KIENLIEYIKNKSIP
+364 IENLIDYIKEKTIP
-379 KFPINANFLKEEFNF
+379 EFPINGKFLKEEFNF

-401 NALKKLEKQWI
+401 DALKKLETQWI

>member
-1 MIKKIKSFFSGF
+1 MIKKIQSLFSGF
-13 QKNKVI
+13 QKDNII
-19 RLSVKSLDDFKYF
+19 RLSVKNLDDLKYF
-32 NVAKQLFIHF
+32 NTAKQIFICF
-42 QNQNEN
+42 QNQN
-48 YKPKLVGGCVRK
+48 YKLKLVGGCVRK
-60 LITGEK
+60 LITEEK
-66 IDDMDIAINLVPEEV
+66 IDDMDIAINIEPEKI
-81 KKILVEKKIK
+81 KKVLVEQKIK
-91 FIETGFAHGTITVL
+91 FVETGIAHGTITVL
-105 IKDFKFEVTSLRK
+105 INDFKFEITSLRK
-118 DVSTDGRHAKVEFT
+118 DLSTDGRHAKVEFT
-132 SDWEQD
+132 SNWEQD

-158 DPLNGVED
+158 DPLNGIED
-166 LNNGIIKFIGDP
+166 LKNGIIKFIGDP

-201 NKSHD
+201 NKFHD
-206 EITVKAIKKNLDG
+206 EITIKAIKRNLDG
-219 LAKISKERILEELF
+219 LAKISRERILEELF
-233 KMMKLK
+233 KMMKLN

-252 VILSI
+252 LILSI
-257 LPQLHNYSR
+257 LPQLRNYNR
-266 IKMLNKIPHKIGNQ
+266 IKILNKISYKIKKQ
-280 IDKIILLSILIVDE
+280 IDKILLLSILIVDE
-294 TDSCD
+294 TDNCN

-305 QISNEDKKRIL
+305 QLSNEDKKRIL

-349 GLLIFLIFNNPTKIF
+349 ELLIFLIFVNPEKISN
-364 KIENLIEYIKNKSIP
+364 IENLIDYIKEKTIP
-379 KFPINANFLKEEFNF
+379 EFPINAKFLKEEFNF

-401 NALKKLEKQWI
+401 DALKKLEKQWI

>member
-1 MIKKIKSFFSGF
+1 MIKKIQSLFSVF
-13 QKNKVI
+13 QKDNII
-19 RLSVKSLDDFKYF
+19 RLSVKNLDDLKYF
-32 NVAKQLFIHF
+32 NTAKQIFICF
-42 QNQNEN
+42 QNQN
-48 YKPKLVGGCVRK
+48 YKLKLVGGCVRK
-60 LITGEK
+60 LITEEK
-66 IDDMDIAINLVPEEV
+66 IDDMDIAINIEPEKI
-81 KKILVEKKIK
+81 KKVLVEQKIK
-91 FIETGFAHGTITVL
+91 FVETGITHGTITVL
-105 IKDFKFEVTSLRK
+105 INDFKFEITSLRK
-118 DVSTDGRHAKVEFT
+118 DLSTDGRHAKVEFT
-132 SDWEQD
+132 SNWEQD

-158 DPLNGVED
+158 DPLNGIED
-166 LNNGIIKFIGDP
+166 LKNGIIKFIGDP

-201 NKSHD
+201 NKFHD
-206 EITVKAIKKNLDG
+206 EITIKAIKRNLDG
-219 LAKISKERILEELF
+219 LAKISRERILGELF
-233 KMMKLK
+233 KMMKLN

-252 VILSI
+252 IILSI
-257 LPQLHNYSR
+257 LPQLRNYNR
-266 IKMLNKIPHKIGNQ
+266 IKILNKISYKIKKQ
-280 IDKIILLSILIVDE
+280 IDKILLLSILIVDE
-294 TDSCD
+294 TDNCN

-305 QISNEDKKRIL
+305 QLSNEDKKRIL

-349 GLLIFLIFNNPTKIF
+349 ELLIFLIFVNPKKISN
-364 KIENLIEYIKNKSIP
+364 IENLIDYIKEKTIP
-379 KFPINANFLKEEFNF
+379 EFPINAKFLKEEFNF

-401 NALKKLEKQWI
+401 DALKKLEKQWI
-412 DDGFKI
+412 DNGFKI

>member
-1 MIKKIKSFFSGF
+1 MIKKIKSLFSGF
-13 QKNKVI
+13 QKDNII
-19 RLSVKSLDDFKYF
+19 RLSVKNLDDLKYF
-32 NVAKQLFIHF
+32 NTAKQIFICF
-42 QNQNEN
+42 QNQN
-48 YKPKLVGGCVRK
+48 YKLKLVGGCVRK
-60 LITGEK
+60 LITEEK
-66 IDDMDIAINLVPEEV
+66 IDDMDIAINIEPEKI
-81 KKILVEKKIK
+81 KKVLVEQKIK
-91 FIETGFAHGTITVL
+91 FVETGIAHGTITVL
-105 IKDFKFEVTSLRK
+105 INDFKFEITSLRK
-118 DVSTDGRHAKVEFT
+118 DLSTDGRHAKVEFT
-132 SDWEQD
+132 SNWEQD

-158 DPLNGVED
+158 DPLNGIED
-166 LNNGIIKFIGDP
+166 LKNGIIKFIGDP

-201 NKSHD
+201 NKFHD
-206 EITVKAIKKNLDG
+206 AITIKGIKRNLDG
-219 LAKISKERILEELF
+219 LAKISRERILGELF
-233 KMMKLK
+233 KMMKLN

-252 VILSI
+252 IILSI
-257 LPQLHNYSR
+257 LPQLRNYNR
-266 IKMLNKIPHKIGNQ
+266 IKILNKISYKIKKQ
-280 IDKIILLSILIVDE
+280 IDKILLLSILIVDE
-294 TDSCD
+294 TDNCN

-305 QISNEDKKRIL
+305 QLSNEDKKRIL

-349 GLLIFLIFNNPTKIF
+349 ELLIFLIFVNPKKIF
-364 KIENLIEYIKNKSIP
+364 NIENLIDYIKEKTIP
-379 KFPINANFLKEEFNF
+379 EFPINAKFLKEEFNF

-401 NALKKLEKQWI
+401 DALKKLEKQWI

>member
-1 MIKKIKSFFSGF
+1 MIKKIKSLFSGF
-13 QKNKVI
+13 QKDNII
-19 RLSVKSLDDFKYF
+19 RLSVKNLDDLKYF
-32 NVAKQLFIHF
+32 NTAKQIFICF
-42 QNQNEN
+42 QNQN
-48 YKPKLVGGCVRK
+48 YKLKLVGGCVRK
-60 LITGEK
+60 LITEEK
-66 IDDMDIAINLVPEEV
+66 IDDMDIAINIEPEKI
-81 KKILVEKKIK
+81 KKVLVEQKIK
-91 FIETGFAHGTITVL
+91 FVETGITHGTITVL
-105 IKDFKFEVTSLRK
+105 INDFKFEITSLRK
-118 DVSTDGRHAKVEFT
+118 DLSTDGRHAKVEFT
-132 SDWEQD
+132 SNWEQD

-158 DPLNGVED
+158 DPLNGIED
-166 LNNGIIKFIGDP
+166 LKNGIIKFIGDP

-201 NKSHD
+201 NKFHD
-206 EITVKAIKKNLDG
+206 EIAIKAIKRNLDG
-219 LAKISKERILEELF
+219 LAKISRERILEELF
-233 KMMKLK
+233 KMMKLN

-252 VILSI
+252 IILSI
-257 LPQLHNYSR
+257 LPQLRNYNR
-266 IKMLNKIPHKIGNQ
+266 IKILNKISYKIKKQ
-280 IDKIILLSILIVDE
+280 IDKILLLSILIVDE
-294 TDSCD
+294 TDNCN

-305 QISNEDKKRIL
+305 QLSNEDKKRIL

-349 GLLIFLIFNNPTKIF
+349 ELLIFLIFVNPEKISN
-364 KIENLIEYIKNKSIP
+364 IENLIDYIKEKTIP
-379 KFPINANFLKEEFNF
+379 EFPINAKFLKEEFNF

-401 NALKKLEKQWI
+401 DALKKLEKQWI

>member
-1 MIKKIKSFFSGF
+1 MIKKIKSLFSGF
-13 QKNKVI
+13 QKDNII
-19 RLSVKSLDDFKYF
+19 RLSVKNLDDLKYF
-32 NVAKQLFIHF
+32 NTAKQIFICF
-42 QNQNEN
+42 QNQN
-48 YKPKLVGGCVRK
+48 YKLKLVGGCVRK
-60 LITGEK
+60 LITEEK
-66 IDDMDIAINLVPEEV
+66 IDDMDIAINIEPEKI
-81 KKILVEKKIK
+81 KKVFVEQKIK
-91 FIETGFAHGTITVL
+91 FVETGIKYGTITAL
-105 IKDFKFEVTSLRK
+105 INDFKFEITSLRK
-118 DVSTDGRHAKVEFT
+118 DLSTDGRHAKVEFT
-132 SDWEQD
+132 SNWEQD

-158 DPLNGVED
+158 DPLNGIED
-166 LNNGIIKFIGDP
+166 LKNGIIKFIGDP

-201 NKSHD
+201 NKFHD
-206 EITVKAIKKNLDG
+206 EIAIKAIKRNLDG

-233 KMMKLK
+233 KMMKLN

-252 VILSI
+252 IILSI
-257 LPQLHNYSR
+257 LPQLRNYNR
-266 IKMLNKIPHKIGNQ
+266 IKILNKISYKIKKQ
-280 IDKIILLSILIVDE
+280 IDKILLLSILIVDE
-294 TDSCD
+294 TDNCN

-305 QISNEDKKRIL
+305 QLSNEDKKRIL

-349 GLLIFLIFNNPTKIF
+349 ELLIFLIFVNPKKISN
-364 KIENLIEYIKNKSIP
+364 IENLIDYIKEKTIP
-379 KFPINANFLKEEFNF
+379 EFPINAKFLKEEFNF

-401 NALKKLEKQWI
+401 DALKKLEKQWI

>member
-1 MIKKIKSFFSGF
+1 MIKKIQSLFSGF
-13 QKNKVI
+13 QKDNII
-19 RLSVKSLDDFKYF
+19 RLSVKNLDDLKYF
-32 NVAKQLFIHF
+32 NTAKQIFICF
-42 QNQNEN
+42 QNQN
-48 YKPKLVGGCVRK
+48 YKLKLVGGCVRK
-60 LITGEK
+60 LITEEK
-66 IDDMDIAINLVPEEV
+66 IDDMDIAINIEPEKI
-81 KKILVEKKIK
+81 KKVLVEQKIK
-91 FIETGFAHGTITVL
+91 FVETGITHGTITVL
-105 IKDFKFEVTSLRK
+105 INDFKFEITSLRK
-118 DVSTDGRHAKVEFT
+118 DLSTDGRHAKVEFT
-132 SDWEQD
+132 SNWEQD

-158 DPLNGVED
+158 DPLNGIED
-166 LNNGIIKFIGDP
+166 LKNGIIKFIGDP

-201 NKSHD
+201 NKFHD
-206 EITVKAIKKNLDG
+206 EIAIKAIKRNLDG
-219 LAKISKERILEELF
+219 LAKISRERILGELF
-233 KMMKLK
+233 KMMKLN

-252 VILSI
+252 IILSI
-257 LPQLHNYSR
+257 LPQLRNYNR
-266 IKMLNKIPHKIGNQ
+266 IKILNKISYKIKKQ
-280 IDKIILLSILIVDE
+280 IDKILLLSILIVDE
-294 TDSCD
+294 TDNCN

-305 QISNEDKKRIL
+305 QLSNEDKKRIL

-338 LTYLSDKSSVI
+338 LTYLSDKLSVI
-349 GLLIFLIFNNPTKIF
+349 ELLIFLIFVNPEKISN
-364 KIENLIEYIKNKSIP
+364 IENLIDYIKEKTIP
-379 KFPINANFLKEEFNF
+379 EFPINAKFLKEEFNF

-401 NALKKLEKQWI
+401 DALKKLEKQWI

>member
-1 MIKKIKSFFSGF
+1 MIKKIQSLFSVF
-13 QKNKVI
+13 QKDNII
-19 RLSVKSLDDFKYF
+19 RLSVKNLDDLKYF
-32 NVAKQLFIHF
+32 NTAKQIFICF
-42 QNQNEN
+42 QNQN
-48 YKPKLVGGCVRK
+48 YKLKLVGGCVRK
-60 LITGEK
+60 LITEEK
-66 IDDMDIAINLVPEEV
+66 IDDMDIAINIEPEKI
-81 KKILVEKKIK
+81 KKVLVEQKIK
-91 FIETGFAHGTITVL
+91 FVETGITHGTITVL
-105 IKDFKFEVTSLRK
+105 INDFKFEITSLRK
-118 DVSTDGRHAKVEFT
+118 DLSTDGRHAKVEFT
-132 SDWEQD
+132 SNWEQD

-158 DPLNGVED
+158 DPLNGIED
-166 LNNGIIKFIGDP
+166 LKNGIIKFIGDP

-201 NKSHD
+201 NKFHD
-206 EITVKAIKKNLDG
+206 EITIKAIKRNLDG
-219 LAKISKERILEELF
+219 LAKISRERILEELF
-233 KMMKLK
+233 KMMKLN

-252 VILSI
+252 LILSI
-257 LPQLHNYSR
+257 LPQLRNYNR
-266 IKMLNKIPHKIGNQ
+266 IKILNKISYKIKKQ
-280 IDKIILLSILIVDE
+280 IDKILLLSILIVDE
-294 TDSCD
+294 TDNCN

-305 QISNEDKKRIL
+305 QLSNVDKKRIL

-349 GLLIFLIFNNPTKIF
+349 ELLIFLIFVNPKKISN
-364 KIENLIEYIKNKSIP
+364 IENLIDYIKEKTIP
-379 KFPINANFLKEEFNF
+379 EFPINGKFLKEEFNF

-401 NALKKLEKQWI
+401 DALKKLEKQWI

>member
-1 MIKKIKSFFSGF
+1 MIKKIQSLFSGF
-13 QKNKVI
+13 QKDNII
-19 RLSVKSLDDFKYF
+19 RLSVKNLDDLKYF
-32 NVAKQLFIHF
+32 NTAKQIFICF
-42 QNQNEN
+42 QNQN
-48 YKPKLVGGCVRK
+48 YKLKLVGGCVRK
-60 LITGEK
+60 LITEEK
-66 IDDMDIAINLVPEEV
+66 IDDMDIAINIEPEKI
-81 KKILVEKKIK
+81 KKVLVEQKIK
-91 FIETGFAHGTITVL
+91 FVETGITHGTITVL
-105 IKDFKFEVTSLRK
+105 INDFKFEITSLRK
-118 DVSTDGRHAKVEFT
+118 DLSTDGRHAKVEFT
-132 SDWEQD
+132 SNWEQD

-158 DPLNGVED
+158 DPLNGIED
-166 LNNGIIKFIGDP
+166 LKNGIIKFIGDP
-178 NQRIQEDYLRILRYL
+178 NRRIQEDYLRILRYL

-201 NKSHD
+201 NKFHD
-206 EITVKAIKKNLDG
+206 EITIKAIKRNLDG

-233 KMMKLK
+233 KMMKLN

-252 VILSI
+252 IILSI
-257 LPQLHNYSR
+257 LPQLRNYNR
-266 IKMLNKIPHKIGNQ
+266 IKILNKISYKIKKQ
-280 IDKIILLSILIVDE
+280 IDKILLLSILIVDE
-294 TDSCD
+294 TDNCN

-305 QISNEDKKRIL
+305 QLSNEDKKRIL

-349 GLLIFLIFNNPTKIF
+349 ELLIFLIFVNPKKISN
-364 KIENLIEYIKNKSIP
+364 IENLIDYIKEKTIP
-379 KFPINANFLKEEFNF
+379 EFPINAKFLKEEFNF

-401 NALKKLEKQWI
+401 DALKKLEKQWI